1 MATLQK
7 IRNRGKILIATV
19 GLALFAFIAE
29 EFVRSLSYTQ
39 AESHQRVGKIYGE
52 KINVQDFNAS
62 VEEYADVVKFSQGL
76 NTLNDDQ
83 LSMIRDQVWQSLV
96 NEKMMQHECEKLGIC
111 VTDAEI
117 QDIINNGRNPMLAQT
132 PFRTQQGT
140 FDVNALKQFLNQ
152 YNEVMSNNDLGSE
165 IKEQY
170 QQMNNYWKFIEK
182 AIRQQTLNQK
192 YQTLL
197 NGLMVSNPVAA
208 QASFDGRTNEA
219 DIYMAALP
227 FSSIKDD
234 DVKVE
239 DSELKAKYEEM
250 KEMFRSN
257 EETRDIK
264 YIDINVTANEAD
276 KANLQKEMEGYAQA
290 LAEGADPAKTV
301 REAASQVPYSVLPV
315 SAKSLPHDIAEQL
328 DSLSV
333 GTQVGPFVHDHDNTI
348 NIVRLINKVN
358 LPDSVEVRQ
367 IAAPGNDLTAM
378 EKTADSIMNALAAGA
393 NFDTIAKKYNQ
404 PATKSWITSN
414 MYEGQV
420 IDENNRKFINT
431 INTAAVG
438 SNNKIVLD
446 GQGVIIA
453 QVTDRRNIV
462 TKYNVAV
469 IKRPMDFSKDTYNK
483 AFNDFSSFLAGNT
496 NVEDIEAN
504 AAQAGY
510 NVQTRE
516 NVSNTEHTIANVR
529 STREAMRWL
538 FNEDTKVG
546 DVSPLYECGEND
558 HLLVIMLTGVHKK
571 GYLTWEDE
579 QIRSFLTKE
588 VMKDKKA
595 ALLAEKMK
603 DAKSIAD
610 VAKIEGAVTDTIK
623 RITFTSNAFIS
634 KVGASEPALSGSIS
648 KSKKGDFKSGVK
660 GKSAVYAY
668 QVLDQKKSDVKY
680 DQKEEEKKLQQSI
693 ARNLGNFTG
702 ELIQKAD
709 ITDNRYIFY

>member
-227 FSSIKDD
+227 FTSIKDD

-393 NFDTIAKKYNQ
+393 NFDTIAKKYHQ

-431 INTAAVG
+431 INTATVG

-510 NVQTRE
+510 NVQTRD

-634 KVGASEPALSGSIS
+634 KVGVSEPALSGSIS